1 MADVVRAGEHHLE
14 AMAAV
19 EAAAS
24 HHPWTVDDLAASL
37 ATPTTL
43 AWVVSQEGRVVGHLL
58 ASSVLDE
65 GEIFTLAVHPGA
77 QRQGLARCLL
87 VALAAA
93 WDARG
98 VVRRFLEV
106 RADNAPAIALYAR
119 AGWTPM
125 GVRRAYYADGTDAL
139 LFTQKP
145 TA

>member
-1 MADVVRAGEHHLE
+1 MADVVRAADDHVE

-24 HHPWTVDDLAASL
+24 HHPWSVSDLSASL
-37 ATPTTL
+37 ATPTAL
-43 AWVVSQEGRVVGHLL
+43 GWVVVQEGRVVGHLL

-65 GEIFTLAVHPGA
+65 GEILTLAVHPSA
-77 QRQGLARCLL
+77 QRQGLAQRLL
-87 VALAAA
+87 TALMAA

-106 RADNAPAIALYAR
+106 RADNKPALALYAR

-125 GVRRAYYADGTDAL
+125 GVRRSYYADGTDAVL
-139 LFTQKP
+139 LTHSP
-145 TA
+145 AV